1 MKDLGTSPS
10 KEIHTTEI
18 TNEVS
23 TRDSQIHP
31 LTIRTEDPLTYWGPL
46 AFVLT
51 ITLIKE
57 AIDDAVRLWR
67 DNEINNETYEK
78 LTPRGSCKVKSK
90 DIKVGD
96 LIVIH
101 KDKRIPSDVV
111 LLRTT
116 EKAGTCFVRTDQLD
130 GEKDWKLRVSIPP
143 IQALSDNGQI
153 LNMDCEIYAEKPQK
167 DIHAFIG
174 TYKIVESDGKIIDG
188 SLSVENVLW
197 ANTVLTSGT
206 AIGLVIYTG
215 YETRSVMNANLP
227 ETKVGLLDKEVNN
240 LTKILFALVV
250 LLSLVMVSLKRINV
264 KVEKN
269 DLWAYIFQ
277 VLKEM
282 IRFILLFSYIIP
294 ISLRVNL
301 DLAKISYSLLISRDK
316 KIPKTI
322 VRNST
327 IPEELGR
334 ISYLL
339 SDKTGTLTNNVM
351 KFKQ

>member
-10 KEIHTTEI
+10 KEIHTQTTEI

-23 TRDSQIHP
+23 TRSSQIHP
-31 LTIRTEDPLTYWGPL
+31 LSTGKFSLALCLRNIFNPYQKRYPRTIKIGKCATLSTGGTKFPVNAVCNTKYNILTFVPLVLFQQFKFFINLYFLLIACCQFIPAIRTEDPLTYWGPL

-78 LTPRGSCKVKSK
+78 LTLIGSCKVKSK

-96 LIVIH
+96 LVVIH

-153 LNMDCEIYAEKPQK
+153 LNMNCEIYADKPQK

-197 ANTVLTSGT
+197 Q
-206 AIGLVIYTG
+206 
-215 YETRSVMNANLP
+215 
-227 ETKVGLLDKEVNN
+227 
-240 LTKILFALVV
+240 ILF
-250 LLSLVMVSLKRINV
+250 
-264 KVEKN
+264 
-269 DLWAYIFQ
+269 
-277 VLKEM
+277 
-282 IRFILLFSYIIP
+282 
-294 ISLRVNL
+294 
-301 DLAKISYSLLISRDK
+301 
-316 KIPKTI
+316 
-322 VRNST
+322 
-327 IPEELGR
+327 
-334 ISYLL
+334 
-339 SDKTGTLTNNVM
+339 
-351 KFKQ
+351 